1 MASDQQLI
9 NALCAAAEQLINRK
23 LTTEELDRLV
33 KLFNESKGQNRTR
46 TREALTNF
54 SRLNEN
60 QLLEKCAASDN
71 TNRVFKDLDNVITNW
86 KPGS

>member
-1 MASDQQLI
+1 MASDQQLR
-9 NALCAAAEQLINRK
+9 NALNAAAEQLINRK
-23 LTTEELDRLV
+23 LTPEEVNRLV
-33 KLFNESKGQNRTR
+33 KLFNESKGQNKAR

-54 SRLNEN
+54 SRLNER